1 MRVIQYMTDTQSP
14 TTNIEIYQRICALI
28 APFNKKGVTLAPETT
43 FAGDLDFDSL
53 TVMDLVAAIED
64 EFDII
69 LPINRLP
76 ELETVQQ
83 VADEVETIL
92 KG

>member
-1 MRVIQYMTDTQSP
+1 MTRPSLSEIRDTL
-14 TTNIEIYQRICALI
+14 NGLI
-28 APFNKKGVTLAPETT
+28 GPFNQKGIALAPETT
-43 FAGDLDFDSL
+43 FANDLELDSL

-76 ELETVQQ
+76 DLETIDQ
-83 VADEVETIL
+83 VAQEVDVIL
-92 KG
+92 QKQDS